1 MAFVGNG
8 VDIIDGIDQRRE
20 LGGIQP
26 QAGEVVIRQGTGQ
39 GRVVLL
45 NMVQRRI
52 NFDGDIVLLGVL
64 QDIRPATLLWQ
75 IEHVVLGVEIH
86 HIDKVSAVLLGYLR
100 LLNCKLVADKFQ
112 EDQTQDN
119 VLVLRGFNTATQL
132 IGGVPES
139 FFKAFLCGLGGGL
152 LFYRGGHRRD
162 RCNELE
168 WKLIYR
174 TMKDGG
180 VLLLWFR

>member
-1 MAFVGNG
+1 MAFVG
-8 VDIIDGIDQRRE
+8 DGINVINCVDQRRE

-39 GRVVLL
+39 RRVVLL
-45 NMVQRRI
+45 NMVQSRI

-86 HIDKVSAVLLGYLR
+86 HIDKVSAVLLRYL
-100 LLNCKLVADKFQ
+100 LLLHFKLVADKFQ

-119 VLVLRGFNTATQL
+119 VLILRRFNTATQL
-132 IGGVPES
+132 IGGVPEG
-139 FFKAFLCGLGGGL
+139 FFEAFLCGLGGGL
-152 LFYRGGHRRD
+152 LFCRGGHRRD
-162 RCNELE
+162 RYNELE
-168 WKLIYR
+168 WKLIYC
-174 TMKDGG
+174 TMKDSGL
-180 VLLLWFR
+180 LLLWFR